1 MERRIR
7 AAIRNS
13 LGMGIVWILGV
24 ETSREETLRA
34 IMGIEEQSIQGFF

>member
-24 ETSREETLRA
+24 ETNREEALKA
-34 IMGIEEQSIQGFF
+34 IMGIEEQSIPGFF